1 MSVTFFLPKSSK
13 CQSLKA
19 TQYFK
24 SKYIAVMHNLLDKVS
39 PANRKKESQ
48 SEHVCVCE
56 TDREMRAEVGRIW
69 AAAAGG
75 SPRGNAGAGL
85 AGEQGAPLGPLASS

>member
-1 MSVTFFLPKSSK
+1 
-13 CQSLKA
+13 
-19 TQYFK
+19 
-24 SKYIAVMHNLLDKVS
+24 MHNLLDKVS

-48 SEHVCVCE
+48 SKHVCVCE

-85 AGEQGAPLGPLASS
+85 AGEPGAPLGPLASS